1 MDSNE
6 EFVVVNEESD
16 NRRESVARLDILVD
30 LFKKTIETLNQSSI
44 LLKDELQTALSVT
57 LQNVTPD
64 HSSTVED
71 LVKQLDNVSVSPDNV
86 RKTYVKQLC
95 SRLVAV
101 NEEKQF
107 VMTELVELNDQL
119 RIMESEARK
128 WKELI
133 GPITKIAAGIKMLE
147 SKLSF
152 KTRSDTENDPI
163 LSYDATVDDLC
174 DFLNAI
180 SDRIDVMQT
189 NEMVVTEKVDKCIS
203 NTDTKVCFVEK
214 VQTSSDKQCA
224 SNANSSGIQTDS
236 LVSKSDAC
244 LQAEILLPP
253 MISSDAVNHESP
265 AYANFSKEMTRQ
277 TFTIENVD
285 LKELVREEVL
295 RILSDKNQQFSTLN
309 MVQEASIPVDTLLA
323 PVTKT
328 PPTQRNDTATSS
340 LPNSLSI
347 LNLWPHLSVGGVS
360 SKNVPPPLTTSD
372 ALINPSREVTET
384 SIINE
389 NNSNP
394 SAPEEC
400 SELCRN
406 GGIPSEF
413 KTLMP
418 SFLSYI
424 GGFVRRQMQQST
436 DNQNSNCNYGSW
448 LGELGLDP
456 CEETF
461 NRPIERPSIPSFS
474 ADEEQPWCP
483 GCHHMFVSRAEL
495 EDHFNDCLI

>member
-16 NRRESVARLDILVD
+16 NQRESVARLDVLVD

-71 LVKQLDNVSVSPDNV
+71 LVKQLDNSVSPDNV

-119 RIMESEARK
+119 RIMESEACK
-128 WKELI
+128 WKKLI
-133 GPITKIAAGIKMLE
+133 DPITKIAAGIKKLE
-147 SKLSF
+147 YKLSN
-152 KTRSDTENDPI
+152 KTKSDTENDPI
-163 LSYDATVDDLC
+163 LSYDTTVDDVC
-174 DFLNAI
+174 DFLNAVC
-180 SDRIDVMQT
+180 DRIDVMQT
-189 NEMVVTEKVDKCIS
+189 NEAVVTEKVDKGTS

-214 VQTSSDKQCA
+214 VQTSSDTQCIN
-224 SNANSSGIQTDS
+224 NACSSGIQTDN
-236 LVSKSDAC
+236 LSKSNAC

-253 MISSDAVNHESP
+253 MIPSDAVNQEPP
-265 AYANFSKEMTRQ
+265 AYTNFSKEMTKQ

-285 LKELVREEVL
+285 LKELVRKEVL
-295 RILSDKNQQFSTLN
+295 RILSDRNQQFSTSN
-309 MVQEASIPVDTLLA
+309 TSQGASIPVDTLLA

-328 PPTQRNDTATSS
+328 SPTQRNDTTTSGS
-340 LPNSLSI
+340 PNPLSI

-360 SKNVPPPLTTSD
+360 SKNAPPPLTTSGFS
-372 ALINPSREVTET
+372 INPSREVTEM
-384 SIINE
+384 SVVNE
-389 NNSNP
+389 TNSNP
-394 SAPEEC
+394 SAPDES
-400 SELCRN
+400 SEQL
-406 GGIPSEF
+406 
-413 KTLMP
+413 
-418 SFLSYI
+418 
-424 GGFVRRQMQQST
+424 T
-436 DNQNSNCNYGSW
+436 DSQNSNCNYGSW
-448 LGELGLDP
+448 LSELGLDP

-461 NRPIERPSIPSFS
+461 NRPIERPSVPSFS
-474 ADEEQPWCP
+474 VDEEQPWCP
-483 GCHHMFVSRAEL
+483 GCHRMFPSRAEL
-495 EDHFNDCLI
+495 EDHFNDCLM

>member
-16 NRRESVARLDILVD
+16 NQRESVARLDVLVD

-71 LVKQLDNVSVSPDNV
+71 LSVSPDNV

-119 RIMESEARK
+119 RIMESEACK
-128 WKELI
+128 WKKLI
-133 GPITKIAAGIKMLE
+133 DPITKIAAGIKKLE
-147 SKLSF
+147 YKLSN
-152 KTRSDTENDPI
+152 KTKSDTENDPI
-163 LSYDATVDDLC
+163 LSYDTTVDDVC
-174 DFLNAI
+174 DFLNAVC
-180 SDRIDVMQT
+180 DRIDVMQT
-189 NEMVVTEKVDKCIS
+189 NEAVVTEKVDKGTS

-214 VQTSSDKQCA
+214 VQTSSDTQCIN
-224 SNANSSGIQTDS
+224 NACSSGIQTDN
-236 LVSKSDAC
+236 LSKSNAC

-253 MISSDAVNHESP
+253 MIPSDAVNQEPP
-265 AYANFSKEMTRQ
+265 AYTNFSKEMTKQ

-285 LKELVREEVL
+285 LKELVRKEVL
-295 RILSDKNQQFSTLN
+295 RILSDRNQQFSTSN
-309 MVQEASIPVDTLLA
+309 TSQGASIPVDTLLA

-328 PPTQRNDTATSS
+328 SPTQRNDTTTSGS
-340 LPNSLSI
+340 PNPLSI

-360 SKNVPPPLTTSD
+360 SKNAPPPLTTSGFS
-372 ALINPSREVTET
+372 INPSREVTEM
-384 SIINE
+384 SVVNE
-389 NNSNP
+389 TNSNP
-394 SAPEEC
+394 SAPDES
-400 SELCRN
+400 SEQL
-406 GGIPSEF
+406 
-413 KTLMP
+413 
-418 SFLSYI
+418 
-424 GGFVRRQMQQST
+424 T
-436 DNQNSNCNYGSW
+436 DSQNSNCNYGSW
-448 LGELGLDP
+448 LSELGLDP

-461 NRPIERPSIPSFS
+461 NRPIERPSVPSFS
-474 ADEEQPWCP
+474 VDEEQPWCP
-483 GCHHMFVSRAEL
+483 GCHRMFPSRAEL
-495 EDHFNDCLI
+495 EDHFNDCLM

>member
-16 NRRESVARLDILVD
+16 NQRESVARLDVLVD

-71 LVKQLDNVSVSPDNV
+71 LVKQLDNSVSPDNV

-119 RIMESEARK
+119 RIMESEACK
-128 WKELI
+128 WKKLI
-133 GPITKIAAGIKMLE
+133 DPITKIAAGIKKLE
-147 SKLSF
+147 YKLSN
-152 KTRSDTENDPI
+152 KTKSDTENDPI
-163 LSYDATVDDLC
+163 LSYDTTVDDVC
-174 DFLNAI
+174 DFLNAVC
-180 SDRIDVMQT
+180 DRIDVMQT
-189 NEMVVTEKVDKCIS
+189 NEAVVTEKVDKGTS

-214 VQTSSDKQCA
+214 VQTSSDTQCIN
-224 SNANSSGIQTDS
+224 NACSSGIQTDN
-236 LVSKSDAC
+236 LSKSNAC

-253 MISSDAVNHESP
+253 MIPSDAVNQEPP
-265 AYANFSKEMTRQ
+265 AYTNFSKEMTKQ

-285 LKELVREEVL
+285 LKELVRKEVL
-295 RILSDKNQQFSTLN
+295 RILSDRNQQFSTSN
-309 MVQEASIPVDTLLA
+309 TSQGASIPVDTLLA

-328 PPTQRNDTATSS
+328 SPTQRNDTTTSGS
-340 LPNSLSI
+340 PNPLSI

-360 SKNVPPPLTTSD
+360 SKNAPPRLTTSGFS
-372 ALINPSREVTET
+372 INPSREVTEM
-384 SIINE
+384 SVVNE
-389 NNSNP
+389 TNSNP
-394 SAPEEC
+394 SAPDES
-400 SELCRN
+400 SELYRN
-406 GGIPSEF
+406 GGISFES

-424 GGFVRRQMQQST
+424 GGYVRRQMQQLT
-436 DNQNSNCNYGSW
+436 DSQNSNCNYGSW
-448 LGELGLDP
+448 LSELGLDP

-461 NRPIERPSIPSFS
+461 NRPIERPSVPSFS
-474 ADEEQPWCP
+474 VDEEQPWCP
-483 GCHHMFVSRAEL
+483 GCHRMFPSRAEL
-495 EDHFNDCLI
+495 EDHFNDCLM